1 LAGLGTRKLK
11 KIFVEEFG
19 ADPAL
24 LEDIGMEVK
33 GLEYSEYAHK
43 ESLAQ
48 QGGFAMATK
57 GPQHDEAWLI
67 FMDMVNKQIP
77 TFEDKA
83 NALYYFPMFR
93 TWFGLVGLC
102 KLPWNDIVPS
112 DNHKTSEPAKVPE
125 HVQNYVDIFNAVTG
139 QNIDNDELILQSE
152 RVYQFQRVF
161 SVRMG
166 KGERKDDYAPYRS
179 LGPVSR
185 EEYLSR
191 QELYDKQLR
200 DLQGLE
206 PESMNLDEKIAK
218 LRAYREDQYEQLM
231 DAVYRRRGWTMNGIP
246 TPERLKEIGMDLP
259 MLLEVIE
266 PKL

>member
-1 LAGLGTRKLK
+1 
-11 KIFVEEFG
+11 
-19 ADPAL
+19 
-24 LEDIGMEVK
+24 ME
-33 GLEYSEYAHK
+33 
-43 ESLAQ
+43 
-48 QGGFAMATK
+48 TK
-57 GPQHDEAWLI
+57 GPQHDGAWLI

-102 KLPWNDIVPS
+102 KLPWNDIVPA

-139 QNIDNDELILQSE
+139 QSIDKDELILQSE

-185 EEYLSR
+185 EEYLLR

-200 DLQGLE
+200 ELQGLD
-206 PESMNLDEKIAK
+206 PETMNLDEKIAK

-259 MLLEVIE
+259 ELLEVVE

>member
-1 LAGLGTRKLK
+1 M
-11 KIFVEEFG
+11 
-19 ADPAL
+19 PA
-24 LEDIGMEVK
+24 
-33 GLEYSEYAHK
+33 
-43 ESLAQ
+43 
-48 QGGFAMATK
+48 
-57 GPQHDEAWLI
+57 
-67 FMDMVNKQIP
+67 
-77 TFEDKA
+77 
-83 NALYYFPMFR
+83 
-93 TWFGLVGLC
+93 
-102 KLPWNDIVPS
+102 
-112 DNHKTSEPAKVPE
+112 DNHKTDSPAKVPE

-139 QNIDNDELILQSE
+139 KNIDKDELILQSE

-200 DLQGLE
+200 ELQGLE
-206 PESMNLDEKIAK
+206 PETMDLDEKIAK
-218 LRAYREDQYEQLM
+218 LRSYREDQYEQLM

-259 MLLEVIE
+259 QLLEVVE